1 MEASQDPNSNPSGI
15 DDSELELYTIPSH
28 SRWFQWDEIHETEK
42 TSLKEFFDG
51 TSISRTPKVYK
62 EYRDF
67 IISKYREEPSKRLTF
82 TEVRKSLVGDVSLL
96 RKVFL
101 FLEKWGLVNYGASSN
116 DSGENLIPE
125 GDEKCKVKIEEG
137 APNGIRVVAMPN
149 SLKPI
154 SVPNSKIS
162 GNAVG
167 SGLKLPPL
175 ASYSDVY
182 RDMTRQKELACGI
195 CSNKCD
201 SCHYKS
207 TQDNFIVCAK
217 CFENGKYGE
226 KRSSGDFKLIQS
238 NEDGGKHEAV
248 WTEGEILL
256 LLESVLKHGDDWE
269 LVAQNVQ
276 TKTKLDCI
284 SKLIELPFGEFMLGS
299 AHRNGNSNSAHG
311 IVNSA
316 KQVQSSSSDHQET
329 SKTEDQIPE
338 HKDETETNGDVVKES
353 PSKRQCV
360 ATPAISD
367 SGSSLMKQVGLIS
380 TVVDP
385 HITAA
390 AADAAIMALCDENMC
405 PREMFD
411 VDEDYASSQSG
422 LNTLN
427 GYSARVLEGE
437 GSDVERS
444 IHSDMHERSPKND
457 DIPMTL
463 RIRAAIATA
472 LGAAAARAKMLA
484 DQEDREIEHLVAT
497 IIEAQIEKLQRKTK
511 HFEELELLME
521 KEHAEMEE
529 LKNSVL
535 TERIDVLQKTFSAGV
550 PRWKDYPSGNG
561 KH

>member
-497 IIEAQIEKLQRKTK
+497 IIEAQSLAYR
-511 HFEELELLME
+511 FL
-521 KEHAEMEE
+521 
-529 LKNSVL
+529 N
-535 TERIDVLQKTFSAGV
+535 
-550 PRWKDYPSGNG
+550 
-561 KH
+561 